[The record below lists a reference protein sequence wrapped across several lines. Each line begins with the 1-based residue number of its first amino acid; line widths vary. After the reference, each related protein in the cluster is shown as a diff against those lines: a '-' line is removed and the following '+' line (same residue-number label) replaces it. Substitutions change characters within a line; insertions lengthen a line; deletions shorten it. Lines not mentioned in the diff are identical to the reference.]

1 MGGTSSDAFSAADA
15 VFADLGKGELGVLFF
30 RKVEFSQGA
39 GGADGGTHIAFP
51 VAEAAAQ
58 IKRNRTVAA
67 VGGADDILRTILDTD
82 QTGGAFIGKPVQI
95 SCARR

>member
-1 MGGTSSDAFSAADA
+1 M
-15 VFADLGKGELGVLFF
+15 LFF
-30 RKVEFSQGA
+30 CEVEFLQCA
-39 GGADGGTHIAFP
+39 GGADRRTHIAFP

-82 QTGGAFIGKPVQI
+82 QTGGAFIGKPM
-95 SCARR
+95 